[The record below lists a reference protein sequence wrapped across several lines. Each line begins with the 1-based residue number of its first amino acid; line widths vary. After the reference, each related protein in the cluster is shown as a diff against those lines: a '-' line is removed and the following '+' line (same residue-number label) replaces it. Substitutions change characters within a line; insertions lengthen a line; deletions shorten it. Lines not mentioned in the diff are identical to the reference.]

1 MKLFEKYNRL
11 NITATILIFIIGS
24 CSFYFLLN
32 FILIRELDEELQ
44 SEQQEIVTFV
54 NLHNALPEI
63 IRTKNQSTSYTL
75 TDKKTDPLFR
85 SIKNS
90 HDKEEESQ
98 RELQFTIEA
107 GGKYYLVLV
116 DKPLEETE
124 SLLQVII
131 GVTIA
136 VIALIL
142 LAGYLINRTVIRKLW
157 KPFYRTIDQVKNYHL
172 ADTFSLENTG
182 IEEFSLLNRSINE
195 MIERIQH
202 DYNSLK
208 NFTGQAAHE
217 MQTPLA
223 IIRTKLDM
231 LIQNEPLLQRNAQGI
246 TDIERGV
253 QRLSRLHQSLL
264 LLTKVENKQFTLNE
278 PVDIDKIIKD
288 KSSEYTEIMEE
299 MHLALTLKL
308 EPTTALFHSHLADIL
323 ANNIINNATRYNKHG
338 GSVTIE
344 LQNKTLTISNTSPNK
359 QLDTVKLFKPFYRD
373 NNMQDGTGLG
383 LSIVKQI
390 CDTAGYSIWYQYTA
404 DQHIFTITFN

>member
-1 MKLFEKYNRL
+1 M
-11 NITATILIFIIGS
+11 IFIIGS

-44 SEQQEIVTFV
+44 SEQQEIVTFS

-63 IRTKNQSTSYTL
+63 VHTKNQSTSYTL
-75 TDKKTDPLFR
+75 ASKKSAPLFR
-85 SIKNS
+85 SIKNN
-90 HDKEEESQ
+90 HDKEEENQ

-107 GGKYYLVLV
+107 GGKYYLVTV

-157 KPFYRTIDQVKNYHL
+157 KPFYRTIDQVENYHL
-172 ADTFSLENTG
+172 ADTFSLENTE

-246 TDIERGV
+246 TDIEKGV

-264 LLTKVENKQFTLNE
+264 LLTKVENKQFALNE

-288 KSSEYTEIMEE
+288 KIDEYTEIMEE

-383 LSIVKQI
+383 LSIIKQI
-390 CDTAGYSIWYQYTA
+390 CDTAGYSIRYQYTA

>member
-142 LAGYLINRTVIRKLW
+142 LACYLINRTVIRKLW

-308 EPTTALFHSHLADIL
+308 EPTTILFHNHLADIL
-323 ANNIINNATRYNKHG
+323 VNNIINNATRYNKEG
-338 GSVTIE
+338 GNVTLE